1 MQTVAVIVQEGAEP
15 FGLGSL
21 VEVWGE
27 SYHPEDQNPVFD
39 FRVCTPRPGRVRGR
53 SDFDL
58 HVERGLEATLDADL
72 VCLAPKHDFMD
83 YDVAVQEAIVAAD
96 QRGAILYAHCSGVFE
111 LGAAGLLEQLGH
123 LVARQHV
130 RQPARL
136 LGRTQVRRRVDIED
150 ALAP

>member
-1 MQTVAVIVQEGAEP
+1 MQTVAVIVQDGAEP

-53 SDFDL
+53 SDFDMY
-58 HVERGLEATLDADL
+58 VERGLEATLDADL

-83 YDVAVQEAIVAAD
+83 HDPAVQEAVRAAAD
-96 QRGAILYAHCSGVFE
+96 RGAILYAARRSSSWARSGCSTAASAPPT
-111 LGAAGLLEQLGH
+111 GATPICSRRAS
-123 LVARQHV
+123 
-130 RQPARL
+130 
-136 LGRTQVRRRVDIED
+136 RRRRSGPTSST
-150 ALAP
+150 ATTATC